1 MIAKDLIAE
10 GLHPL
15 TISDTGT
22 SALVLM
28 DEYKV
33 WHMPVTD
40 KEIFLGLITEAD
52 IYTLEDPDTGLDNLK
67 ASFQRAF
74 VNDLDHAFDVIRLAD
89 SLKISVIPVCNEKEE
104 YLGMITMQ
112 KLLGTFA
119 RMSCTNFPGAII
131 ILELNVND
139 YLLSEIAQIVES
151 NDAKILG
158 IYLTPHTE
166 STKLDVTVKIN
177 QTDIRSILQTFN
189 RYNYIVKASFSP
201 KDPNED
207 LRDRYESLMRYLNI

>member
-1 MIAKDLIAE
+1 MIAKDLIVE
-10 GLHPL
+10 EIQPL
-15 TISDTGT
+15 KITNTGT
-22 SALVLM
+22 GTLMLM

-33 WHMPVTD
+33 WHLPVMD
-40 KEIFLGLITEAD
+40 QAMYLGLITETD
-52 IYTLEDPDTGLDNLK
+52 IYTLDDPDLTLDNLK
-67 ASFQRAF
+67 SSFQRIF
-74 VNDLDHAFDVIRLAD
+74 VNDFDHIFDVIKLAD
-89 SLKISVIPVCNEKEE
+89 SLNISVIPVLNEKED
-104 YLGMITMQ
+104 YLGVITLR
-112 KLLGTFA
+112 KLLSGFST
-119 RMSCTNFPGAII
+119 MIGIDFPGAVI

-139 YLLSEIAQIVES
+139 YLLSEIARIVES

-158 IYLTPHTE
+158 TYLTPHKE
-166 STKLDVTVKIN
+166 STKLDVTIKIN